1 MARSLLARGVDAV
14 TVKLVQTGCAG
25 GVADDLAR
33 HRAISGAAPC
43 YEDTLGITSPQ
54 IFAFPASPELAAR
67 REGKKVDLRRILM
80 CIQACA
86 AHHDV
91 VLVEGAGGLAVPL
104 ADDLLAIDLA
114 ARQKWPLIL
123 VTSGRLGSINHT
135 LLSLE
140 AAKRRRMKIAGIVYN
155 WTPDADP
162 VIDDDTPRA
171 IQNFSARLQIDAPLV
186 RVPELS
192 RAGDLDFTPFFS

>member
-14 TVKLVQTGCAG
+14 TVQLVQTGCAG

-43 YEDTLGITSPQ
+43 YEDMLGITSPQ

-80 CIQACA
+80 CVQACA

>member
-43 YEDTLGITSPQ
+43 YEDTLGLTSPQ
-54 IFAFPASPELAAR
+54 IFTFPASPELAAR

-80 CIQACA
+80 CVQACA

-155 WTPDADP
+155 WSPDADP

>member
-43 YEDTLGITSPQ
+43 YEDTLGLTSPQ

-80 CIQACA
+80 CVQACA

-140 AAKRRRMKIAGIVYN
+140 AAKRRDAATVIMNAANEAAGI
-155 WTPDADP
+155 
-162 VIDDDTPRA
+162 
-171 IQNFSARLQIDAPLV
+171 FSLFDQCSPERRRKPPTTNSPLSV
-186 RVPELS
+186 T
-192 RAGDLDFTPFFS
+192 ANA